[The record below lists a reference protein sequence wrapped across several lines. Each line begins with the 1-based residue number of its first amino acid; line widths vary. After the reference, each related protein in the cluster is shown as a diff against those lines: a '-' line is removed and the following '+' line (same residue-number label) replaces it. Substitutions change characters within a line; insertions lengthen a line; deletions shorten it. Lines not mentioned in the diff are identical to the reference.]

1 LRKCLTA
8 GSHGA
13 ISPTEAPFS
22 VITPASVKLTH
33 KTSQYSVKDTNR
45 LHDILSTSITPFD
58 VKGILFLKDGDG
70 LTVDDKFPVL
80 SLGCA
85 IEFAVGG
92 VILEHVDLLKA
103 VA

>member
-1 LRKCLTA
+1 M
-8 GSHGA
+8 
-13 ISPTEAPFS
+13 
-22 VITPASVKLTH
+22 ITPASVKLTH

-80 SLGCA
+80 CLGCD
-85 IEFAVGG
+85 IVFVLFG
-92 VILEHVDLLKA
+92 VIMLV
-103 VA
+103 V